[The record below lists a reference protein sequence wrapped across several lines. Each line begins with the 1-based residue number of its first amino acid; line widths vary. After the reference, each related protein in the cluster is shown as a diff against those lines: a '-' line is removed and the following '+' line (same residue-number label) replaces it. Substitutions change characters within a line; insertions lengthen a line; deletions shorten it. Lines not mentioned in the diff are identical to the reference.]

1 MAHNFL
7 INLLIDPLTGEE
19 LLFDDAT
26 NTLSNGTSKTKY
38 PIIESVP
45 QLLIDE
51 SYYVAQSYLHKD
63 QGTEFS
69 YRDHYQKDTEVFN
82 YFEKNISN
90 VEKNELNRLH
100 ESILAEVSKE
110 MSIILDVG
118 CGGGWVSKKLVPL
131 GKKVISM
138 DISSSNPINAVK
150 EMKHIN
156 HAGLTADVY
165 HLPIKENSIDCIIAS
180 EILEHVANP
189 DTFISHLLK
198 VLKYS
203 GKLIITTPYDEKI
216 EYNLCTHC
224 NKPTPRFA
232 HLHSFNENNI
242 VDIIPK
248 EGITW
253 SYKKFSNKY
262 LIKARSYI
270 VLKYLPFSLWKLVDK
285 LSNKLWHR
293 PTRLQ
298 IVIQKKM

>member
-1 MAHNFL
+1 MTHSFL
-7 INLLIDPLTGEE
+7 NNLLTDPLTKKP
-19 LLFDDAT
+19 LIFNNKA
-26 NTLSNGTSKTKY
+26 NTLSDGTSNNTY

-45 QLLIDE
+45 QILVDE
-51 SYYVAQSYLHKD
+51 SYYIAQSSLHKTLE
-63 QGTEFS
+63 TEFK
-69 YRDHYQKDTEVFN
+69 YRDHYQKDTVSFN
-82 YFEKNISN
+82 YFEKNVPN
-90 VEKNELNRLH
+90 VSKNELTRLH
-100 ESILAEVSKE
+100 ESIVAEVSKE
-110 MSIILDVG
+110 MTTILDVG

-138 DISSSNPINAVK
+138 DISSSNPINSVK
-150 EMKHIN
+150 EMQHKN

-165 HLPIKENSIDCIIAS
+165 HLPIKEGSIDCIIAS
-180 EILEHVANP
+180 EIIEHVAIP

-198 VLKYS
+198 VLKNN
-203 GKLIITTPYDEKI
+203 GKLIITTPYDEII

-242 VDIIPK
+242 QKIIPQ

-270 VLKYLPFSLWKLVDK
+270 LLKYLPFKVWKLIDK
-285 LSNKLWHR
+285 LFNKLLPQ

-298 IVIQKKM
+298 IVIQKDI